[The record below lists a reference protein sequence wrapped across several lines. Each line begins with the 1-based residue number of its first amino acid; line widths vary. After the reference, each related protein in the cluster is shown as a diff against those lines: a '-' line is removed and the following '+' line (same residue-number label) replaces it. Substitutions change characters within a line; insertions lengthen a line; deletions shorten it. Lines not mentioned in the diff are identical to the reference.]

1 MNSRY
6 SMANYQEKKERDYQN
21 TLVKRFQEELGY
33 TYLGNWQYAQGTTVN
48 NEGNTNSP
56 ILDDEVRE
64 FLTKQGRTESQIV
77 DVLTQLKSKARL
89 ADSKKSSLTQCNN
102 ELYDTLIMGIKS
114 LPSPE
119 GTHEDVLLFDFDNIS
134 NNHFA
139 IAEEVSYIDPLLG
152 RNKRPDIVVYVNG
165 IALAVIELK
174 RSLVNYEE
182 GIKQH
187 LSNELD
193 FIPSFF
199 TTVQFTIASND
210 GVDFR
215 YGTIGTPLPFW
226 SKWKRDTT
234 KMGDTLSEKEAYS
247 MFFNKE
253 DFMFFFRY
261 GILNDGGVKK
271 VLRPHQ
277 IYAIKA
283 AASRMPKKES
293 GVIWHSQGSGKS
305 LTMVALAAYIRR
317 NYQNPRVVVITDRK
331 ELDIQLANTFIKG
344 GNKLHHAYSSS
355 DLLETLNQGEEWLI
369 CSLIHKFGAH
379 TSEDEA
385 EKDESGTKVSLD
397 DYLNELQSMIAQRYG
412 SNFCVKGE
420 NIFVF
425 VDECHRTQSGLL
437 HEAMKAIMGKEIMLI
452 GFTGTPLLKKDKGDK
467 YKAIKNMSE
476 LTFGSYI
483 HKYLHKQA
491 VEDKVILD
499 LQYEYRNVEQQLT
512 NRSKVDQKLAALT
525 AGRELT
531 PEEQKM
537 VEERWATMERIYST
551 KERIERIG
559 YSILDDLGYGLLNK
573 DWCNAMLVAGS
584 IYQAYRYYEFFSNSD
599 LKGRCS
605 VVTSYDPAERDLAN
619 DSADNNKTTEAK
631 YKYDWA
637 KRSFLDAGVRNAEEY
652 EEWAKNIFVKQPAQ
666 MKLLIVVN
674 KLLTGFDAPSATI
687 LYIDSEIKDHTLFQA
702 VCRVNRLGEDIRDK
716 DGNVIAK
723 THKEFGRIVSFK
735 NLFNSIE
742 DAVVKFND
750 GSGFEGL
757 DDVDIEGLLSS
768 AVTKCKEKLLAA
780 TEAYEGLK
788 RIWEDK
794 GLTDLEALADYYVS
808 EKEGEEPAQDRRNI
822 MYSITS
828 CMVTAYNNMS
838 DFFSMTDFTLE
849 QINKFTSHSREA
861 GTIQCKVRQ
870 KSGDN
875 FDPRTLDP
883 DMRQMLDQHIH
894 AEEAET
900 LIASSADFSFLDLID
915 DSTDTK
921 KAAEEAI
928 KKAGG
933 NARGASEVIEGKARR
948 VNTDW
953 NSGDEEEQ
961 KLFSEKLQAL
971 LDYLKETNATAKD
984 RIEKL
989 IDHIKAIKHGSKT
1002 PAGLDNKR
1010 CKTLWNNRHAW
1021 HAPEDQDEAIELIK
1035 KIDSYIFKNASRD
1048 WKSPDSNARYDLCE
1062 DLQGLCPNLSE
1073 QDIYEIYRLAAQNS

>member
-1 MNSRY
+1 MNSLY
-6 SMANYQEKKERDYQN
+6 NMANYQEQRERDYQSI
-21 TLVKRFQEELGY
+21 LVKRFQKELGY
-33 TYLGNWQYAQGTTVN
+33 TYLGNWQYAQGAAVN
-48 NEGNTNSP
+48 DQGKANFP
-56 ILDDEVRE
+56 ILDDEVRA
-64 FLTKQGRTESQIV
+64 FLTKQGRTELQIE

-89 ADSKKSSLTQCNN
+89 ADPKKNSLTQCNN
-102 ELYDTLIMGIKS
+102 ELYDTLIMGVKS
-114 LPSPE
+114 LSTLE
-119 GTHEDVLLFDFDNIS
+119 GTHEDVMLFDFDNIS

-139 IAEEVSYIDPLLG
+139 IVEEVSYIDPLLG
-152 RNKRPDIVVYVNG
+152 KNKRPDIVVYVNG

-210 GVDFR
+210 GVDFC
-215 YGTIGTPLPFW
+215 YGTIGTPLAFW
-226 SKWKRDTT
+226 CKWKRDTT
-234 KMGDTLSEKEAYS
+234 KVGDTLSEQEAYS

-253 DFMFFFRY
+253 NFMFFFRY
-261 GILNDGGVKK
+261 GVLNDGGVKK

-283 AASRMPKKES
+283 AAGRMPKKES

-397 DYLNELQSMIAQRYG
+397 EYLNDLQAIIAQKYG
-412 SNFCVKGE
+412 SNFSVKGE

-425 VDECHRTQSGLL
+425 VDECHRTQSGRL

-476 LTFGSYI
+476 LTFGPYI

-512 NRSKVDQKLAALT
+512 SKSKIDQKLAALT
-525 AGRELT
+525 AGRDLT
-531 PEEQKM
+531 PEQQKM

-559 YSILDDLGYGLLNK
+559 YSILDDLGYGLLKN

-584 IYQAYRYYEFFSNSD
+584 IYQAYRYYEFFSRSD

-605 VVTSYDPAERDLAN
+605 VVTSYDPADRDLAN

-637 KRSFLDAGVRNAEEY
+637 KQSFLDAGVRNAEEY
-652 EEWAKNIFVKQPAQ
+652 EEWAKGVFTSRPAQ

-702 VCRVNRLGEDIRDK
+702 VCRVNRLGEDIKDK
-716 DGNVIAK
+716 NGNVIAK

-742 DAVVKFND
+742 EAVVKFND

-757 DDVDIEGLLSS
+757 DDADIEGLLNS
-768 AVTKCKEKLLAA
+768 VVVKCKERLLAA
-780 TEAYEGLK
+780 TEAYKGLK
-788 RIWEDK
+788 RIWENKD
-794 GLTDLEALADYYVS
+794 LTDLEALADYYVS
-808 EKEGEEPAQDRRNI
+808 EMEGEGLAQDRRNV

-828 CMVTAYNNMS
+828 GMVTAYNNMS
-838 DFFSMTDFTLE
+838 DFFGKSDFTPE
-849 QINKFTSHSREA
+849 QINQFTAYSREA

-883 DMRQMLDQHIH
+883 DMRQILDQHIR
-894 AEEAET
+894 AEEADT
-900 LIASSADFSFLDLID
+900 LVASSADFSFLDMID
-915 DSTDTK
+915 DATDTE
-921 KAAEEAI
+921 KAAEKAI
-928 KKAGG
+928 KTAGG
-933 NARGASEVIEGKARR
+933 NAKGASEIIEGKARR

-953 NSGDEEEQ
+953 NSGDEEEMM
-961 KLFSEKLQAL
+961 LFSEKLQAL
-971 LDYLKETNATAKD
+971 LDYLKESKATEME
-984 RIEKL
+984 RIMAL
-989 IDHIKAIKHGSKT
+989 IDHIKAVKHGNNA

-1010 CKTLWNNRHAW
+1010 CKALWNNRHLW
-1021 HAPEDQDEAIELIK
+1021 HAPEDKDEVIELIK

-1048 WKSPDSNARYDLCE
+1048 WRSPDSNASCYLRE
-1062 DLQGLCPNLSE
+1062 DLQELCPSLSE
-1073 QDIYEIYRLAAQNS
+1073 QDIYEIYRLAASNS